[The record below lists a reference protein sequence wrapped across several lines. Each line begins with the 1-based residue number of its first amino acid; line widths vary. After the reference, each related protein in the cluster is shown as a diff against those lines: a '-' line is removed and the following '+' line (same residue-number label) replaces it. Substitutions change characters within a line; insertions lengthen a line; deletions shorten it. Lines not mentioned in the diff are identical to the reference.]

1 MEVDVPMARVSQDLS
16 GGLITEDGWRENAGG
31 EGVTV
36 TSDEEEEVIGG
47 VESEPDEWA
56 R

>member
-16 GGLITEDGWRENAGG
+16 GGWITEDWWRDAGG